1 MYIKSIFAVTFL
13 IASLNT
19 ELYSGDT
26 DVADLRQLFVS
37 PSAPM
42 LESAT
47 INVSGGGVFG
57 MDTPGSWRNHFRFG
71 IGGVGELAFSQQE
84 IFTNIFPDG
93 ATLQARSLKIIA
105 VPRLKFGKSFSTT
118 FSGMVRSAGWTGQV
132 SNYEYLVLDAAFR
145 SAGLTHAE
153 FETRFAAFYFIG
165 TVEIKNIAL
174 HFGPILTDFRYRNL
188 KLGYIT
194 DDYIIDREERSRK
207 TKGGFIGF
215 SKMVNPSTMM
225 IFDLTTVPRLNLEL
239 ETTSVY
245 LTQDYLML
253 WGLRYFLHDYLSFDS
268 AVRYYN
274 SKSELSD
281 IQVKLGVNLN
291 LPVKKIAGGVKT
303 RVSDR
308 MSK

>member
-1 MYIKSIFAVTFL
+1 MYMRSIFVVTLL
-13 IASLNT
+13 IVSLNT
-19 ELYSGDT
+19 ELYAGDS

-47 INVSGGGVFG
+47 INVSGGGIFG
-57 MDTPGSWRNHFRFG
+57 VDTRGSWRNHFRFG

-84 IFTNIFPDG
+84 IFTNIFEGG
-93 ATLQARSLKIIA
+93 ATLRTRSLKIVA
-105 VPRLKFGKSFSTT
+105 VPKVKFGNSFSTA
-118 FSGMVRSAGWTGQV
+118 FSGMVRSAGWTGQK
-132 SNYEYLVLDAAFR
+132 SNYDYIRTQSGFAD
-145 SAGLTHAE
+145 AGLIHAE

-165 TVEIKNIAL
+165 TAEIKSVSL

-188 KLGYIT
+188 RL
-194 DDYIIDREERSRK
+194 DYIDFGYTIDPKERSRK

-215 SKMVNPSTMM
+215 SKMVNPSTML

-239 ETTSVY
+239 ETTSVF

-274 SKSELSD
+274 PKSELSD

-291 LPVKKIAGGVKT
+291 LPVKKIAGRVKT

>member
-1 MYIKSIFAVTFL
+1 MYIRSIFVVTLL

-19 ELYSGDT
+19 ELYAGDT

-42 LESAT
+42 LESAS
-47 INVSGGGVFG
+47 INISGGGVFG
-57 MDTPGSWRNHFRFG
+57 VDTPGSWRNHFRFG

-84 IFTNIFPDG
+84 IFTNIFSEG
-93 ATLQARSLKIIA
+93 ATLRTRSLKIIA

-118 FSGMVRSAGWTGQV
+118 FSGMVRSAGWTGQF
-132 SNYEYLVLDAAFR
+132 SDYEYLVANADFA

-165 TVEIKNIAL
+165 TVEIKSVSF
-174 HFGPILTDFRYRNL
+174 HFGPILTDFRYKDLRL
-188 KLGYIT
+188 RYIT
-194 DDYIIDREERSRK
+194 NDYIIDPKERSRK

-215 SKMVNPSTMM
+215 SKMVNPSTML

-308 MSK
+308 MNK